1 MTELDSNIEQILSL
15 LSWMPAD
22 IAGIGDSHG
31 GVLSI
36 GRPGNIVVI
45 DKSVIW
51 KPVGSEMASKS
62 NNTPFEGYPLKGK
75 VRHTIVNGEV
85 VVLNGEAQR

>member
-1 MTELDSNIEQILSL
+1 
-15 LSWMPAD
+15 
-22 IAGIGDSHG
+22 
-31 GVLSI
+31 
-36 GRPGNIVVI
+36 
-45 DKSVIW
+45 
-51 KPVGSEMASKS
+51 MASKS